1 MSRFARPPPPGD
13 DGVLLPGSRHAVR
26 PPRPAVAAT
35 IAAVLALAG
44 AGCSSGSGP
53 SGSGGHAA
61 ALPSPAVSRAGAGI
75 AAPGAGVPADLL
87 TPAQLRTAYDLW
99 PLYARGVDGNGQTIV
114 IVVPFGSPVIQQ
126 DLQHFDQSFGLPAP
140 PSFRVITPA
149 GPVPPGGGQERDT
162 SVIEATLDVDWSHA
176 LAPAASIVLV
186 ETPTAEIE
194 GATGFAQIAAAEQYV
209 LRHHLGG
216 VISMSLGATEQTFAS
231 KAQLRGFRSA
241 FELAAQP
248 RYRVTLLAS
257 TGDYGATSFTYHTK
271 SLYHRDV
278 VGWPA
283 TDPLVTAVGGT
294 RMFLTR
300 SGSRIRPD
308 VGWMGSGG
316 GRSAVFARPG
326 YQDGAVTGPMRGIP
340 DISMDASCQSAVALY
355 VGGAAGEWG
364 PECGTSLSS
373 PLFAGIVALADQEAG
388 HPLGLINPALYQMAA
403 AHDRGIVDVVSGSN
417 GGTFTVGGRPY
428 TVPGFTAGPGY
439 DLVTGLGT
447 VDGRYFVPELA
458 KAAG

>member
-1 MSRFARPPPPGD
+1 MMVSESWE
-13 DGVLLPGSRHAVR
+13 LPMPSVR
-26 PPRPAVAAT
+26 RRPAVAAT
-35 IAAVLALAG
+35 IAALALAC
-44 AGCSSGSGP
+44 AGCSAASGHGP
-53 SGSGGHAA
+53 AA
-61 ALPSPAVSRAGAGI
+61 GPRGAAGRAGTGT
-75 AAPGAGVPADLL
+75 AAPGAGIPADLL

-99 PLYARGVDGNGQTIV
+99 PLYARGVDGRGQTIV

-126 DLQHFDQSFGLPAP
+126 DLRHFDKSFGLPGPA
-140 PSFRVITPA
+140 SFRVITPA
-149 GPVPPGGGQERDT
+149 GPVPAGNGQERDT

-176 LAPAASIVLV
+176 IAPEAGIVLV

-194 GATGFAQIAAAEQYV
+194 GATGFAQIAAAELYV

-231 KAQLRGFRSA
+231 KVQLRSFRSA

-248 RYRVTLLAS
+248 GYRVTLLAA
-257 TGDYGATSFTYHTK
+257 TGDYGATSFTYSTK
-271 SLYHRDV
+271 SLYNRDV

-283 TDPLVTAVGGT
+283 SDPLVTAVGGT
-294 RMFLTR
+294 RMFLTG

-308 VGWMGSGG
+308 AGWMGSGG

-326 YQDGAVTGPMRGIP
+326 YQDGAVTGQMRGIP

-355 VGGAAGEWG
+355 VGGADGEWG

-388 HPLGLINPALYQMAA
+388 HPLGPINPALYRMAA

-417 GGTFTVGGRPY
+417 GGTFSVSGRQY
-428 TVPGFTAGPGY
+428 TVPGFAAGPGY

-447 VDGRYFVPELA
+447 VDARYFVPELA

>member
-1 MSRFARPPPPGD
+1 MMVSFCPGAAMLFAR
-13 DGVLLPGSRHAVR
+13 R
-26 PPRPAVAAT
+26 RPAAAAT
-35 IAAVLALAG
+35 IAALLALAC

-53 SGSGGHAA
+53 ASGSSRTAA
-61 ALPSPAVSRAGAGI
+61 PPGPAVSRAGAGT
-75 AAPGAGVPADLL
+75 AAPAAGVPSGLL

-99 PLYARGVDGNGQTIV
+99 PLYARGVDGSGQTIV

-126 DLQHFDQSFGLPAP
+126 DLQHFDKSFGLPAP

-149 GPVPPGGGQERDT
+149 GPVPPGSGQERDT

-176 LAPAASIVLV
+176 IAPAASIVLV

-194 GATGFAQIAAAEQYV
+194 GATGFAQIVQAEQYV

-216 VISMSLGATEQTFAS
+216 VISMSLGATEQTFTS

-241 FELAAQP
+241 LELAAQP
-248 RYRVTLLAS
+248 GYRVTLLAS
-257 TGDYGATSFTYHTK
+257 TGDYGATSFTYDTK
-271 SLYHRDV
+271 ALYNHDV

-283 TDPLVTAVGGT
+283 SDPLVTAVGGT
-294 RMFLTR
+294 QLFLTR

-308 VGWMGSGG
+308 AGWMGSGG
-316 GRSAVFARPG
+316 GQSAVFAKPG
-326 YQDGAVTGPMRGIP
+326 YQEGAVSGPMRGIP

-355 VGGAAGEWG
+355 VGGASGEWG

-388 HPLGLINPALYQMAA
+388 HPLGLINPALYKMAA
-403 AHDRGIVDVVSGSN
+403 AHDRGIVDVVSGRN
-417 GGTFTVGGRPY
+417 GGTFNVGSRQY
-428 TVPGFTAGPGY
+428 TVPGFAAGPGY

-447 VDGRYFVPELA
+447 VDARYFVPELA
-458 KAAG
+458 KVAG

>member
-1 MSRFARPPPPGD
+1 MLSVRRRTA
-13 DGVLLPGSRHAVR
+13 AV
-26 PPRPAVAAT
+26 AT
-35 IAAVLALAG
+35 IAAVLALAC
-44 AGCSSGSGP
+44 AGCSSA
-53 SGSGGHAA
+53 SGSGRSGDRASA
-61 ALPSPAVSRAGAGI
+61 PPRPASSRAGAGT
-75 AAPGAGVPADLL
+75 AAPGAGIPSDLL

-99 PLYARGVDGNGQTIV
+99 PLYARGVDGRGQTIV
-114 IVVPFGSPVIQQ
+114 IVVPFGSPVIRQ
-126 DLQHFDQSFGLPAP
+126 DLQRFDRSFGLPAP

-149 GPVPPGGGQERDT
+149 GPVPPGSGQERDT

-176 LAPAASIVLV
+176 IAPAAGIVLV

-194 GATGFAQIAAAEQYV
+194 GATGFAQIVQAEQYV

-216 VISMSLGATEQTFAS
+216 VISMSLGATEPTFAS
-231 KAQLRGFRSA
+231 KAQLLSFRSA

-248 RYRVTLLAS
+248 GYRVTLLAS
-257 TGDYGATSFTYHTK
+257 TGDYGATSFTYDTQ
-271 SLYHRDV
+271 SLYSRDV

-283 TDPLVTAVGGT
+283 SDPLVTAVGGT
-294 RMFLTR
+294 RMFLTG
-300 SGSRIRPD
+300 SGRRIRPD

-316 GRSAVFARPG
+316 GRSAVFAKPG
-326 YQDGAVTGPMRGIP
+326 YQDAVVTGQLRGIP

-355 VGGAAGEWG
+355 VGGADGEWG

-373 PLFAGIVALADQEAG
+373 PLFAGIVALAGQEAG
-388 HPLGLINPALYQMAA
+388 HPVGLINPALYKMAA

-417 GGTFTVGGRPY
+417 GGTFSVGGRQY
-428 TVPGFTAGPGY
+428 TVPGFAAGPGY

-447 VDGRYFVPELA
+447 VDARYFVPELA